1 MKILLDFLPILLFFG
16 TFKYTETHAQWAA
29 DFATQHFGFL
39 VAGGTVGTTEAP
51 VMLATLVVIV
61 ATVVQVLWL
70 KLSRRKVDTMLWVSL
85 TLVVVLGGL
94 TIWLKSDTFIKWK
107 PTGLHWAMA
116 IGLWVSQTLF
126 GRNMLKVMMGEQ
138 VAMPD
143 PVWRKLNTAWVLF
156 FASLGILNL
165 WVAYNFS
172 LDTWVNFKLFGTLG
186 LMLVFVLAQGV
197 YISKHAQELPKD
209 AGNSGAG

>member
-1 MKILLDFLPILLFFG
+1 
-16 TFKYTETHAQWAA
+16 
-29 DFATQHFGFL
+29 
-39 VAGGTVGTTEAP
+39 
-51 VMLATLVVIV
+51 
-61 ATVVQVLWL
+61 
-70 KLSRRKVDTMLWVSL
+70 
-85 TLVVVLGGL
+85 
-94 TIWLKSDTFIKWK
+94 
-107 PTGLHWAMA
+107 
-116 IGLWVSQTLF
+116 
-126 GRNMLKVMMGEQ
+126 MGEQ

-197 YISKHAQELPKD
+197 YISKHAQELSKD

>member
-85 TLVVVLGGL
+85 TLVVVLGG
-94 TIWLKSDTFIKWK
+94 SDHLAEERY
-107 PTGLHWAMA
+107 LH
-116 IGLWVSQTLF
+116 
-126 GRNMLKVMMGEQ
+126 Q
-138 VAMPD
+138 VEADRPALGHGHRPVGQPD
-143 PVWRKLNTAWVLF
+143 PVRP
-156 FASLGILNL
+156 
-165 WVAYNFS
+165 
-172 LDTWVNFKLFGTLG
+172 
-186 LMLVFVLAQGV
+186 Q
-197 YISKHAQELPKD
+197 HAEGD
-209 AGNSGAG
+209 DGRAGGHA